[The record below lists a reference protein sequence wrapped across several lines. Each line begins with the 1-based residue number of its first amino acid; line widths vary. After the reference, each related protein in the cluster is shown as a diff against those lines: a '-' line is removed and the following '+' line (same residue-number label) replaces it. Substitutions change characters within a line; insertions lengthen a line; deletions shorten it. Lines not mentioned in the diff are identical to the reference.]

1 MELTQQ
7 ARDTSSEQQGET
19 MKILIKEAEELYKH
33 IDKAQVHLINAR
45 LNNDEE
51 GNKSAISEM
60 ETAMCDA
67 MQLLKC
73 FIDRKDKEQKTDNV
87 NHPQHYTWLKELCG
101 IEVIDITRHMNFNL
115 GQVLKYIL
123 RLGHKEDNNF
133 TYYEKILS
141 DLHKAEYYL
150 KKEIIK
156 IDKLCK
162 KNGNH

>member
-1 MELTQQ
+1 MNKLIEL
-7 ARDTSSEQQGET
+7 
-19 MKILIKEAEELYKH
+19 AEVLYKQ

-51 GNKSAISEM
+51 DKKLAISEI
-60 ETAMCDA
+60 ETAMCNA

-73 FIDRKDKEQKTDNV
+73 FIDRKDKEQKTDSV
-87 NHPQHYTWLKELCG
+87 NHPAHYTWLKELCG

>member
-1 MELTQQ
+1 M
-7 ARDTSSEQQGET
+7 
-19 MKILIKEAEELYKH
+19 
-33 IDKAQVHLINAR
+33 N
-45 LNNDEE
+45 
-51 GNKSAISEM
+51 
-60 ETAMCDA
+60 
-67 MQLLKC
+67 
-73 FIDRKDKEQKTDNV
+73 EQKSDNV
-87 NHPQHYTWLKELCG
+87 NHPTHYTWLKDLCG

-156 IDKLCK
+156 IDELCK

>member
-1 MELTQQ
+1 
-7 ARDTSSEQQGET
+7 
-19 MKILIKEAEELYKH
+19 
-33 IDKAQVHLINAR
+33 
-45 LNNDEE
+45 
-51 GNKSAISEM
+51 M
-60 ETAMCDA
+60 ETAMCNA

-87 NHPQHYTWLKELCG
+87 NHPAHYTWLKDLCG
-101 IEVIDITRHMNFNL
+101 IEVIDITRHMKFNL

-150 KKEIIK
+150 TMEIDR

>member
-1 MELTQQ
+1 MNE
-7 ARDTSSEQQGET
+7 
-19 MKILIKEAEELYKH
+19 LIKEAEKIYKQ

-45 LNNDEE
+45 LNNNEE
-51 GNKSAISEM
+51 ENKLAISEM
-60 ETAMCDA
+60 ETAMCNA

-73 FIDRKDKEQKTDNV
+73 FIDRKDKEQKADSV

-150 KKEIIK
+150 TMEIDR

>member
-1 MELTQQ
+1 
-7 ARDTSSEQQGET
+7 
-19 MKILIKEAEELYKH
+19 MKELIKEAGNLYKQ
-33 IDKAQVHLINAR
+33 IDNAQVHLINAR

-51 GNKSAISEM
+51 GKKSAISEM

-87 NHPQHYTWLKELCG
+87 NHPAHYTWLKELCG

-123 RLGHKEDNNF
+123 RAGHKKDASLTDTEKQIEDL
-133 TYYEKILS
+133 K
-141 DLHKAEYYL
+141 KAIWYL
-150 KKEIIK
+150 KDEIKRITEFNNK
-156 IDKLCK
+156 TKV
-162 KNGNH
+162 

>member
-1 MELTQQ
+1 MNE
-7 ARDTSSEQQGET
+7 
-19 MKILIKEAEELYKH
+19 LIKEAEELYKQ
-33 IDKAQVHLINAR
+33 IDKAQVHLVNAR
-45 LNNDEE
+45 LNNNEE
-51 GNKSAISEM
+51 DKKSAISQM
-60 ETAMCDA
+60 ETAMCHA

-73 FIDRKDKEQKTDNV
+73 FIDRNDKEQKTDNV
-87 NHPQHYTWLKELCG
+87 NHPQHYTWLKDLCG

-150 KKEIIK
+150 TREIDR

-162 KNGNH
+162 NNGNH

>member
-1 MELTQQ
+1 MNKLLEV
-7 ARDTSSEQQGET
+7 
-19 MKILIKEAEELYKH
+19 AEELYKQ

-51 GNKSAISEM
+51 GKKSAISEM
-60 ETAMCDA
+60 ETTMCDV

-73 FIDRKDKEQKTDNV
+73 FIDRNDKEQKTDNV
-87 NHPQHYTWLKELCG
+87 NHPAHYTWLTDLCG

-162 KNGNH
+162 KNGNR

>member
-1 MELTQQ
+1 MNE
-7 ARDTSSEQQGET
+7 
-19 MKILIKEAEELYKH
+19 LIKEAENLYKQ
-33 IDKAQVHLINAR
+33 IDKVQVHLINAR

-51 GNKSAISEM
+51 DKKSAISEM
-60 ETAMCDA
+60 ETVMCDA

-150 KKEIIK
+150 TNEIDR

-162 KNGNH
+162 NNGNH

>member
-1 MELTQQ
+1 MNT
-7 ARDTSSEQQGET
+7 
-19 MKILIKEAEELYKH
+19 LIKEAEELYKK

-51 GNKSAISEM
+51 DKKSAISEI
-60 ETAMCDA
+60 ETAMCNA

-73 FIDRKDKEQKTDNV
+73 LIERNDKEQKTDNV
-87 NHPQHYTWLKELCG
+87 NHPSHYTWLKDLCG
-101 IEVIDITRHMNFNL
+101 IEVIDITRHMDFNL

-162 KNGNH
+162 KNGNN

>member
-1 MELTQQ
+1 MNKLIEL
-7 ARDTSSEQQGET
+7 
-19 MKILIKEAEELYKH
+19 AEVLYKQ
-33 IDKAQVHLINAR
+33 IDNAQVHLIDAR

-51 GNKSAISEM
+51 GKKSAISEM

-73 FIDRKDKEQKTDNV
+73 LIDRKDKEQKTDNV

-150 KKEIIK
+150 TREIDR

-162 KNGNH
+162 NNGNH

>member
-1 MELTQQ
+1 MNE
-7 ARDTSSEQQGET
+7 
-19 MKILIKEAEELYKH
+19 LIKEAENLYNH
-33 IDKAQVHLINAR
+33 IDNVQLHLVNSR

-60 ETAMCDA
+60 ETAMCDV

-73 FIDRKDKEQKTDNV
+73 FIDRKDKEQKADSV
-87 NHPQHYTWLKELCG
+87 NHPAHYTWIKELCG
-101 IEVIDITRHMNFNL
+101 IEVIDITRHMDFNL

-150 KKEIIK
+150 TREIDK

-162 KNGNH
+162 NNGNH

>member
-1 MELTQQ
+1 MNE
-7 ARDTSSEQQGET
+7 
-19 MKILIKEAEELYKH
+19 LIKEAEELYKH
-33 IDKAQVHLINAR
+33 IDKAQVHLIDAR

-51 GNKSAISEM
+51 GKKSAISEM
-60 ETAMCDA
+60 ETAMCNA

-73 FIDRKDKEQKTDNV
+73 FIDRNDKEQKADNV
-87 NHPQHYTWLKELCG
+87 NHPAHYTWLKDLCG
-101 IEVIDITRHMNFNL
+101 IEVIDITRHMDFNL

-150 KKEIIK
+150 TSEIDR

-162 KNGNH
+162 NNGNH

>member
-1 MELTQQ
+1 MALVEIREVSCS
-7 ARDTSSEQQGET
+7 ACRP
-19 MKILIKEAEELYKH
+19 ILANHNHAMTGVITPEKH
-33 IDKAQVHLINAR
+33 ILNQKENVKYKAYTIMN
-45 LNNDEE
+45 
-51 GNKSAISEM
+51 
-60 ETAMCDA
+60 
-67 MQLLKC
+67 
-73 FIDRKDKEQKTDNV
+73 EQKTDNV
-87 NHPQHYTWLKELCG
+87 NHPAHYTWLKDLCG

-115 GQVLKYIL
+115 GHVLKYIL

>member
-1 MELTQQ
+1 MN
-7 ARDTSSEQQGET
+7 
-19 MKILIKEAEELYKH
+19 KLIEFSEELYKQ

-51 GNKSAISEM
+51 GKKSAISEM

-73 FIDRKDKEQKTDNV
+73 FIDRNDKEQKADSV

-150 KKEIIK
+150 TREIDR

-162 KNGNH
+162 NNGNH

>member
-1 MELTQQ
+1 MN
-7 ARDTSSEQQGET
+7 
-19 MKILIKEAEELYKH
+19 KLIEVAEELYKQ
-33 IDKAQVHLINAR
+33 IDNAQVHLINAR

-51 GNKSAISEM
+51 GKKSAISEM
-60 ETAMCDA
+60 ETAMCNA

-73 FIDRKDKEQKTDNV
+73 FIDRKDKEQKADSV
-87 NHPQHYTWLKELCG
+87 NHPAHYNWLKDLCG
-101 IEVIDITRHMNFNL
+101 IEVIDITRHMDFNL

>member
-1 MELTQQ
+1 MNKLIEL
-7 ARDTSSEQQGET
+7 
-19 MKILIKEAEELYKH
+19 AEVLYKQ

-51 GNKSAISEM
+51 DKKSAISEM
-60 ETAMCDA
+60 ETAMYDV

-73 FIDRKDKEQKTDNV
+73 FIDRQDKEQKADSV
-87 NHPQHYTWLKELCG
+87 NHPAHYTWLKDLCG
-101 IEVIDITRHMNFNL
+101 IEVIDITRHMDFNL

-150 KKEIIK
+150 TREIDR

-162 KNGNH
+162 NNGNH